1 MNPEPFLFSVVI
13 PCFNEEDRLAS
24 TIERLRSWAPRFASR
39 LEIVFVDDGS
49 TDSTLRILRD
59 LAATDSRV
67 RVVEQ
72 PHVGAM
78 HALIGGYHAALGEFV
93 GNMEADCAADPEE
106 FDRLVA
112 FLSDYDVV
120 VGSRQLRGDLGPI
133 RDKKLPRRILSW
145 GMSRLFTSLFT
156 CGIRDPQIGFKAF
169 KADVLREVLPL
180 LKSRHDGIKAA
191 ESIVVAHALG
201 YRVKEV
207 PVRYRHDERSR
218 LVPKW
223 PHRVVWGVMVAL
235 LRLWIDSYR
244 EYRKGT
250 FAKCPVRGAL
260 VLRALTTAGLVH
272 SA

>member
-1 MNPEPFLFSVVI
+1 MKPEPFPFSVVI
-13 PCFNEEDRLAS
+13 PCFNEEDRLARA
-24 TIERLRSWAPRFASR
+24 IERLTSWAPSFATR

-49 TDSTLRILRD
+49 ADSTLRVLKD
-59 LAATDSRV
+59 YAATDPRV

-78 HALIGGYHAALGEFV
+78 HALIGGYRAADGAFV
-93 GNMEADCAADPEE
+93 GNMEADCAAGPEE

-133 RDKKLPRRILSW
+133 LEKKIPRRILSW
-145 GMSRLFTSLFT
+145 GMSRLFTSLFS
-156 CGIRDPQIGFKAF
+156 CGVRDPQIGFKVF
-169 KADVLREVLPL
+169 KSGVLKQVVPH
-180 LKSRHDGIKAA
+180 LKSSHDGIKAA
-191 ESIVVAHALG
+191 ESVVVAHALG

-207 PVRYRHDERSR
+207 PIRYCHDERSR

-235 LRLWIDSYR
+235 LRMWIDSYL

-250 FAKCPVRGAL
+250 FVNCPVRGTL
-260 VLRALTTAGLVH
+260 LLEGLIKTGLVH
-272 SA
+272 SR